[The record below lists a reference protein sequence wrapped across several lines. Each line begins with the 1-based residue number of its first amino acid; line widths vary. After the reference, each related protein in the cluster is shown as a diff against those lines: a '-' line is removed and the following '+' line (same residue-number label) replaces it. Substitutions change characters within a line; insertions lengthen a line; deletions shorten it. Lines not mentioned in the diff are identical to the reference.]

1 MSDLTSTLMGA
12 PLPGAASKPVDT
24 DPLREMIRAQRDAA
38 ISRRIHDANAEKD
51 ARVSQLARELDY
63 PESIVATDLPG
74 FEARARSY
82 RAQGVISQYPAIGAW
97 SANGNNAA
105 LAADDYSVLGLFGK
119 AFESVRS
126 SIANTG
132 RAVGA
137 GFVQNVLGGVYGQI
151 GGIAENL
158 AEISPETNAI
168 FRPIADYSLGIQR
181 ADKAR
186 AARIRPQ
193 VDSWLAKNLLQ
204 GVEST
209 PLTLAA
215 IGVGAATRDPRTAAA
230 MMASAVSGNE
240 YVNAR
245 DAGLSPQRSLLYG
258 AMQGS
263 VEYITEKLP
272 ASRLISD
279 LAKRTPIGKTFVHQ
293 LTSEIPQELAATT
306 LQNINEW
313 AALNPNKSIAD
324 FAREQP
330 MAWLETAV
338 ATAGGVGTTVGI
350 SKAAERTVRVTSQI
364 AERRQQASRAEAG
377 AAFLDEIAA
386 AAGQSKTAQR
396 SPEALADLIQ
406 QLGED
411 SGVEEVF
418 VPGEAVQSYMQSDQ
432 YVGDLDEWRSQ
443 IDEALVTGGD
453 LVLPVGELTR
463 LSTSPGWETLKADI
477 RLSPGGMSMR
487 EAEAFNEAWADALDE
502 LSDQVAQEAEQERFA
517 AAPREALLRSLNEKL
532 SAAGMSASMARQNAE
547 FLAQRAATRAARMGR
562 ELAGDEYDNL
572 EVRLVLPESIAAV
585 QKADQLDVAIDVMKR
600 KKDPAQSLGPSLME
614 FISRGGGI
622 VDTGG
627 DLKSMGADQWH
638 RSKPGTRKF
647 VREQGELLDDGGFG
661 ENEYGLDS
669 WAQRSW
675 EAGYFPEFGEERP
688 TANDLLDAIAEGV
701 AGRDR
706 MLVSRDK
713 SIRDAAE
720 ELRALLE
727 NRGIDPDAASRA
739 EIRKAVEAYAAEQA
753 DGEAYMQGEDAPRG
767 RILFPGGQSAT
778 AIIELFQTQNQSTFL
793 HEAGHLWLEEL
804 REDAADPD
812 APQQVRD
819 DWAIVEGWFAQNG
832 HPIVDGK
839 IPVDAHE
846 LWATGV
852 EKYLMEGRAPSPG
865 LQRLFQTFKAW
876 MVSLYNSVSRLR
888 SPISDEVRGVMDR
901 LVASDEELANAI
913 AAQHIEALF
922 PEKPAG
928 MTAAEYASYQALTE
942 AFRQDAQDR
951 MLSKTMNAVKR
962 RVSKEWREREE
973 DVREDVAARVDALP
987 EFRALKLLRVSPMDS
1002 GWVRDHLGEDAPAM
1016 LPRQVP
1022 PVHKEN
1028 GANPD
1033 EIAELA
1039 GFASGDE
1046 LIRALMGVEIRRR
1059 EMREAGDKRSVR
1071 AAMIDQEVEQ
1081 IMLERFGDPFTDGSI
1096 EEEALAAVQSDKLG
1110 EVMGAE
1116 LRVLGRMTG
1125 ERVTPYSV
1133 AKAWAERQV
1142 MEGRVRDVAS
1152 RSAVI
1157 RYERAAAKAGKAA
1170 MDAVIANDHEEA
1182 FRQKQSQ
1189 MLNNALI
1196 AAARRGADN
1205 VDEIVSRLDKWAKR
1219 RTVASV
1225 DQDYLERAQLL
1236 LEQVELKQ
1244 RTQRSLERQESFEQ
1258 WAAAREAEGAVVVV
1272 PPSFAASLG
1281 KTHWSRLKVSQLT
1294 ALNDAVMQI
1303 INLGRHKQSLLDAKE
1318 EREFQAFLDEAVALA
1333 EQTPGRR
1340 LSRDRNE
1347 ARRPVAEFLAGGLKM
1362 EVVAAE
1368 LDNDQ
1373 RNGPFTRLLIDRAT
1387 EAENRRE
1394 DLRDKVL
1401 RPIAALYLSMPK
1413 AQKDRLAQKITVP
1426 ELVHRGDDNDPR
1438 NGLPTT
1444 LTRMELLAV
1453 ALNTGNESNYDK
1465 LVRGEGW
1472 SRNAIETVLNRELMK
1487 EDWDFAQQI
1496 WDSLDSLWPDIAA
1509 VEKVMSGVEPER
1521 VEVRPI
1527 ETRHGTYRGGYYP
1540 AVYDAARSQKAEDNS
1555 VNEAND
1561 LFGNRSGVAT
1571 SKGHTIERTGY
1582 AAPLRLSVEDVLLQ
1596 HVERVITRIS
1606 YAEWARD
1613 VMRVIKNPKVRT
1625 VFDRKLGPEIRAQVV
1640 PWMQR
1645 QVNAGAV
1652 DRRGNAGIERFLRAA
1667 RVNMTVVSM
1676 GLRWSTGIAQ
1686 SVGLANSAGR
1696 IGVNNLRLGFQR
1708 LLRHRGDA
1716 VQFVFDRSPEM
1727 ERRNEAMNRDVAEAF
1742 KQMRQKGGAMAKAQ
1756 AFAFW
1761 HIGMIDRYMVAI
1773 PTWLG
1778 AHEKGLREGLTDV
1791 EASAYADKAVRLSQ
1805 GSGREKDLSAWQS
1818 PNSEGL
1824 KFFTMFYTPFNVLMN
1839 AQWEVIRAGRRG
1851 DWRKAVALSF
1861 WFMIATPLLDAFVS
1875 GDLPDDDEED
1885 VEGWSKWLA
1894 RNVFFYLFAGVP
1906 IARDAATFAERKM
1919 AGKYV
1924 TFNQGPINRT
1934 WDATVKAGE
1943 DAWNATLGE
1952 DDASDRWV
1960 QHAIETPGYFLGLPT
1975 GQVSQTGQF
1984 IWDVQQGNQNPETF
1998 NDWYWGL
2005 TKGKMEE

>member
-1 MSDLTSTLMGA
+1 MSDFTSGLVEAGQ
-12 PLPGAASKPVDT
+12 GSKA
-24 DPLREMIRAQRDAA
+24 DPLREMLQNSRDAA
-38 ISRRIHDANAEKD
+38 ISRRVQEVDANRQ
-51 ARVSQLARELDY
+51 ARVWQLARELDY
-63 PESIVATDLPG
+63 PETLVDADLPG
-74 FEARARSY
+74 FEAKARSV
-82 RAQGVISQYPAIGAW
+82 RAQGVIGQYPTIGKW
-97 SANGNNAA
+97 SADRDNAA
-105 LAADDYSVLGLFGK
+105 LAADDYDGLGLFGK
-119 AFESVRS
+119 AFAGIKSAVV
-126 SIANTG
+126 NTG
-132 RAVGA
+132 RSAAA
-137 GFVQNVLGGVYGQI
+137 GFVTNVLGGLYGQI
-151 GGIAENL
+151 GGLAENI
-158 AEISPETNAI
+158 AEISPETRAL
-168 FRPIADYSLGIQR
+168 FQPIADYSLGIQK
-181 ADKAR
+181 ADAAR
-186 AARIRPQ
+186 AAAIRPK
-193 VDSWLAKNLLQ
+193 VDSWLASNLLQ

-209 PLTLAA
+209 PLSLTA
-215 IGVGAATRDPRTAAA
+215 IGVGALTGSPGTTAAI
-230 MMASAVSGNE
+230 MASSVSGNE
-240 YVNAR
+240 YANAR
-245 DAGLSPQRSLLYG
+245 AAGLSPQHSLLYG
-258 AMQGS
+258 GMQGS
-263 VEYITEKLP
+263 VEYITEKIP

-279 LAKRTPIGKTFVHQ
+279 LAKQTPIGRTFIHQ

-306 LQNINEW
+306 LQNINQW
-313 AALNPNKSIAD
+313 AALNPDKSIGE

-330 MAWLETAV
+330 MALLETIV
-338 ATAGGVGTTVGI
+338 ATAGGVGSTVAI
-350 SKAAERTVRVTSQI
+350 SKAAERTVRVASKVAAQH
-364 AERRQQASRAEAG
+364 QQAREAQG
-377 AAFLDEIAA
+377 NAAFLDEIAEA
-386 AAGQSKTAQR
+386 TAQSKTAKR
-396 SPEALADLIQ
+396 APDAIADLVQ

-411 SGVEEVF
+411 SGVEEVYI
-418 VPGEAVQSYMQSDQ
+418 PAEAVRSYMQSDM
-432 YVGDLDEWRSQ
+432 YVGDLDQWRAQ
-443 IDEALVTGGD
+443 IDEAEATGGD
-453 LVLPVGELTR
+453 LVLPVGEVTR
-463 LSTSPGWETLKADI
+463 LSSSAGWETLKNEM
-477 RLSPGGMSMR
+477 RLSPGGMSLR
-487 EAEAFNEAWADALDE
+487 EAESFNEAWTDAMEE
-502 LSDQVAQEAEQERFA
+502 LSGQVAEEAEQARA
-517 AAPREALLRSLNEKL
+517 AAQPREQLLQAITDKL
-532 SAAGMSASMARQNAE
+532 STAGMSPSMARQNAE
-547 FLAQRAATRAARMGR
+547 FATQRAATRAQRMGR
-562 ELAGDEYDNL
+562 ELTGAEYDGID
-572 EVRLVLPESIAAV
+572 VRLVLPESIAAV
-585 QKADQLDVAIDVMKR
+585 QKADQLDVTIDVMKR
-600 KKDPAQSLGPSLME
+600 RKDPTQSLGPTLIE

-627 DLKSMGADQWH
+627 DLKAMGADTWH
-638 RSKPGTRKF
+638 RGKPGKRKLLK
-647 VREQGELLDDGGFG
+647 EQGELLDDGGLG
-661 ENEYGLDS
+661 ENEYGADA
-669 WAQRSW
+669 WAQRAW
-675 EAGYFPEFGEERP
+675 EAGYFPDFPERP
-688 TANDLLDAIAEGV
+688 SANDLLDAIGEGV

-706 MLVSRDK
+706 TLVSRDK
-713 SIRDAAE
+713 SVRDAAE
-720 ELRALLE
+720 ELRGLLE
-727 NRGIDPDAASRA
+727 NRGIDPDAASRSD
-739 EIRKAVEAYAAEQA
+739 IRKAIEDYAAEQVG
-753 DGEAYMQGEDAPRG
+753 GEAYMQGEDSPRG
-767 RILFPGGQSAT
+767 RISFPGGQSAK
-778 AIIELFQTQNQSTFL
+778 AIIELYQTQNQSTFL
-793 HEAGHLWLEEL
+793 HESGHLWLEEL
-804 REDAADPD
+804 REDAADPE

-819 DWAIVEGWFAQNG
+819 DWAIVEGWFEAQG

-876 MVSLYNSVSRLR
+876 LISLYNSTARLR

-901 LVASDEELANAI
+901 LVASDEELANAV

-922 PEKPAG
+922 TQKPAT
-928 MTAAEYASYQALTE
+928 MTAAEYDAYKEMTIAARQE
-942 AFRQDAQDR
+942 AQTR
-951 MLSKTMNAVKR
+951 MLSKTMNAMKR
-962 RVSKEWREREE
+962 RVGKEWREREE
-973 DVREDVAARVDALP
+973 DVREDVAARIDALP
-987 EFRALKLLRVSPMDS
+987 EFRALQLLRISPIDS
-1002 GWVRDHLGEDAPAM
+1002 SWVRDHLGEDAPAI

-1033 EIAELA
+1033 EVAELA
-1039 GFASGDE
+1039 GFTSGDE
-1046 LIRALMGVEIRRR
+1046 MIRTLMGVEIRRR

-1071 AAMIDQEVEQ
+1071 KAMIDQDVQ
-1081 IMLERFGDPFTDGSI
+1081 LIMLERFGDPFTDGSI
-1096 EEEALAAVQSDKLG
+1096 EQEALAAVQSDKLG
-1110 EVMGAE
+1110 EVMSAE

-1133 AKAWAERQV
+1133 AKSWAERQV

-1152 RSAVI
+1152 RSAII

-1205 VDEIVSRLDKWAKR
+1205 VDEMVARLDKWARR

-1281 KTHWSRLKVSQLT
+1281 RTHWSRLKVEQLV

-1303 INLGRHKQSLLDAKE
+1303 INLGRHKQSLLDAQE
-1318 EREFQAFLDEAVALA
+1318 EREFKAFIDEAVALA

-1340 LSRDRNE
+1340 LPAERNE

-1362 EVVAAE
+1362 EVIAAE

-1373 RNGPFTRLLIDRAT
+1373 HNGPFTRLLIDRAT

-1394 DLRDKVL
+1394 DLRDRVL
-1401 RPIAALYLSMPK
+1401 HPIAALYLSLSK
-1413 AQKDRLAQKITVP
+1413 GQKDRLAQKITVP
-1426 ELVHRGDDNDPR
+1426 ELVHRGGDNDPR
-1438 NGLPTT
+1438 NGGPTT

-1465 LVRGEGW
+1465 LIRGEGW
-1472 SRNAIETVLNRELMK
+1472 SRNAIETVLNRELTK

-1509 VEKVMSGVEPER
+1509 VEKAMSGVEPER

-1540 AVYDAARSQKAEDNS
+1540 VVYDAAKSQNAEDNS
-1555 VNEAND
+1555 LNEAND

-1571 SKGHTIERTGY
+1571 SKGHTVERTGY

-1596 HVERVITRIS
+1596 HVEKVITRIS
-1606 YAEWARD
+1606 YSEWARD
-1613 VMRVIKNPKVRT
+1613 VLRVIKNPKVRT
-1625 VFDRKLGPEIRAQVV
+1625 VFDRKLGPEVRNQVV

-1676 GLRWSTGIAQ
+1676 GFRWSTGIAQ
-1686 SVGLANSAGR
+1686 TVGLANSAGR
-1696 IGVNNLRLGFQR
+1696 IGVNNMRIGMKR
-1708 LLRHRGDA
+1708 LLQHRGDA

-1727 ERRNEAMNRDVAEAF
+1727 ARRNEAMNRDVAEAF
-1742 KQMRQKGGAMAKAQ
+1742 QRMRKKGGAMAKAQ

-1761 HIGMIDRYMVAI
+1761 HIGMIDRYVVAV

-1778 AHEKGLREGLTDV
+1778 AHEKGLKEGMTD
-1791 EASAYADKAVRLSQ
+1791 EQASAYADKAVRLSQ

-1818 PNSEGL
+1818 PNSDAL

-1839 AQWEVIRAGRRG
+1839 AQWEVGRSARRG
-1851 DWRKAVALSF
+1851 DWRKAAALSF

-1875 GDLPDDDEED
+1875 GDLPDDDEND
-1885 VEGWSKWLA
+1885 IEGWAKWFA

-1906 IARDAATFAERKM
+1906 IARDAATFGERKM
-1919 AGKYV
+1919 TGKFV
-1924 TFNQGPINRT
+1924 TFNQGPINRV
-1934 WDATVKAGE
+1934 WDASVTAGG
-1943 DAWNATLGE
+1943 DAWNATLG
-1952 DDASDRWV
+1952 DDEVSDRWV
-1960 QHAIETPGYFLGLPT
+1960 QHAIETPGYFLALPT
-1975 GQVSQTGQF
+1975 GQASQTGQF
-1984 IWDVQQGNQNPETF
+1984 IWDVNRGHQNPETF

-2005 TKGKMEE
+2005 TKGKMEK